1 LLQAEFG
8 GPMKANLLAELSD
21 AISFYCHP
29 QIREGPVS
37 GHLLF
42 ASYSSPLILANV
54 RGELFLSNVFD

>member
-1 LLQAEFG
+1 
-8 GPMKANLLAELSD
+8 MKANLLAELSD